1 MSSANQMTRLEQLHR
16 LKVKLQNQLEQLR
29 RDAEFCSS
37 YPQVWKRYDHVIC
50 NTERAARH
58 RSLNGGAPGERLPS
72 RQRLNEGATLV
83 WSAAPQC

>member
-16 LKVKLQNQLEQLR
+16 LKAKLENQLEQLR

-50 NTERAARH
+50 NTERV
-58 RSLNGGAPGERLPS
+58 LQDIDRLTAELLAS
-72 RQRLNEGATLV
+72 DCSQGNA
-83 WSAAPQC
+83 